1 MINQDKPTNSLSNSS
16 KVSIGETWGSITTT
30 WASET
35 RTWLAASQLIANS
48 NIGAT
53 GFLWSFRRFPWT
65 ETSPWL
71 SEGGISNVNKP

>member
-1 MINQDKPTNSLSNSS
+1 
-16 KVSIGETWGSITTT
+16 
-30 WASET
+30 
-35 RTWLAASQLIANS
+35 LAASQLIANS